1 MKNDGRSVGRKMV
14 CYMLTLARSECKRS
28 KIAVFKSE
36 LLPPFIYIQGSMNMS
51 RQKNHKTK
59 LNIIRVGNVEVCVII
74 FI

>member
-1 MKNDGRSVGRKMV
+1 MKNDGRSVSRKIV

-36 LLPPFIYIQGSMNMS
+36 LLPPFLYI
-51 RQKNHKTK
+51 RQSEYVKTKKNHKTK
-59 LNIIRVGNVEVCVII
+59 LNIMRVGNVEVCVII